1 MEPFSKGFSSKWRL
15 EICASLRKMPQSPSY
30 TTKSASQSLA
40 LPNVIRKFIHHQ
52 HNQVHTA
59 LVMDAMELSSAV
71 KSGWIR
77 MDCSVLAIISH
88 SSKKPNPAW
97 NSHTAECIASHLFL
111 LKMTGHTVSGSQVGS
126 VYLFQQFKNMSD
138 NETQI
143 RFKPAPEAE
152 ASKSYFR
159 KQS

>member
-15 EICASLRKMPQSPSY
+15 EICASLRKIPQSPSY
-30 TTKSASQSLA
+30 TTKLASQPSA

-59 LVMDAMELSSAV
+59 LVMDAMELSSPV

-77 MDCSVLAIISH
+77 MDCSVLAIISQ

-138 NETQI
+138 NETRI
-143 RFKPAPEAE
+143 RFKPAPEGE